1 MAEINNEYSNSEI
14 INYQVS
20 GAEKKLYHSSKEPKE
35 GYRKIE
41 MKEGGF
47 TYHRYLDGLIG
58 KLSYLNFKDTSFGK
72 RFGILLK
79 DGGET
84 ASISVTL
91 DNEPYRV
98 FIEALYNVDFNK
110 EIAVKFYPKTAVT
123 QKGEKKTY
131 QNCFL
136 YYPQE
141 FFTDGD
147 GKKKN
152 VCPERLDSKKAPQ
165 GKQRASGKW
174 DFSEQEEWY
183 YEKAAELVARFEK
196 WKLSKS
202 TESVKEEKPVPKQG
216 VEVTEDQELPY

>member
-58 KLSYLNFKDTSFGK
+58 KISYLSFKETPFGK

-79 DGGET
+79 DDITG
-84 ASISVTL
+84 SISVPL
-91 DNEPYRV
+91 DTEAYRV
-98 FIEALYNVDFNK
+98 FVEALYNVDFSK
-110 EIAVKFYPKTAVT
+110 EVAIKFYPKTAIT

-136 YYPQE
+136 YYTKEE
-141 FFTDGD
+141 FVDPKD

-152 VCPERLDSKKAPQ
+152 VCPERLDSKLAPQ

-174 DFSEQEEWY
+174 DFSAQEEWY
-183 YEKAAELVARFEK
+183 YEKASELASRFEK
-196 WKLSKS
+196 FKAEKSIESKP
-202 TESVKEEKPVPKQG
+202 KETPKVG
-216 VEVTEDQELPY
+216 VEVEDHDSLPY

>member
-1 MAEINNEYSNSEI
+1 MAEINNEYGNSEI

-20 GAEKKLYHSSKEPKE
+20 GAEKRLYHSSKEPKE

-58 KLSYLNFKDTSFGK
+58 KLSYLNFKDTPFGK
-72 RFGILLK
+72 RFGILLR
-79 DGGET
+79 DGEEA
-84 ASISVTL
+84 ASISVSL

-98 FIEALYNVDFNK
+98 FIEALYNVDFDK
-110 EIAVKFYPKTAVT
+110 EVAVKFYPK
-123 QKGEKKTY
+123 KGEKKTY

-136 YYPQE
+136 YYPKE
-141 FFTDGD
+141 TFSDKD
-147 GKKKN
+147 GKTKN

-183 YEKAAELVARFEK
+183 YEKASEIVSRFEK
-196 WKLSKS
+196 WKLTK
-202 TESVKEEKPVPKQG
+202 SVKSDPVK
-216 VEVTEDQELPY
+216 VESKGREVEDSSDLPY

>member
-1 MAEINNEYSNSEI
+1 MAEINNEYGNSEI

-20 GAEKKLYHSSKEPKE
+20 GAEKRLYHSSKEPKE

-58 KLSYLNFKDTSFGK
+58 KLSYLNFKDTPFGK
-72 RFGILLK
+72 RFGILLR
-79 DGGET
+79 DGEET
-84 ASISVTL
+84 ASISVSL

-98 FIEALYNVDFNK
+98 FIESLYNVDFDK
-110 EIAVKFYPKTAVT
+110 EIAIKFYPK
-123 QKGEKKTY
+123 KGEKKTY

-141 FFTDGD
+141 TFSDKD
-147 GKKKN
+147 GKTKN

-183 YEKAAELVARFEK
+183 YEKASELVARFEK
-196 WKLSKS
+196 WKLTK
-202 TESVKEEKPVPKQG
+202 SVKSDPVK
-216 VEVTEDQELPY
+216 VESKGREIEDNSELPY

>member
-1 MAEINNEYSNSEI
+1 MAEINNEHSNSEI

-58 KLSYLNFKDTSFGK
+58 KISYLSFKETPFGK

-79 DGGET
+79 DDTTG
-84 ASISVTL
+84 SISL
-91 DNEPYRV
+91 PLNKEAYRV
-98 FIEALYNVDFNK
+98 FVEALYNVDFSK
-110 EIAVKFYPKTAVT
+110 EVAIKFYPKTAIS

-136 YYPQE
+136 YYTQE
-141 FFTDGD
+141 TFVES
-147 GKKKN
+147 GKTKN
-152 VCPERLDSKKAPQ
+152 VCPERLDSKLAPQ
-165 GKQRASGKW
+165 GKQRKSGEW
-174 DFSEQEEWY
+174 DFADQEDWY
-183 YEKAAELVARFEK
+183 FEKASELCSRFEK
-196 WKLSKS
+196 FKAEKSIESKH
-202 TESVKEEKPVPKQG
+202 KETPKAG
-216 VEVTEDQELPY
+216 VEVGDHDEFPY

>member
-35 GYRKIE
+35 SYRKIE

-47 TYHRYLDGLIG
+47 TYHRYIDGLIG
-58 KLSYLNFKDTSFGK
+58 KISYLNFKETPFGK

-79 DGGET
+79 DDTTG
-84 ASISVTL
+84 SISVPL
-91 DNEPYRV
+91 DTEAYRV
-98 FIEALYNVDFNK
+98 LIEALYNVDFSK
-110 EIAVKFYPKTAVT
+110 EVAIKFYPKSAVT

-136 YYPQE
+136 YYTKE
-141 FFTDGD
+141 TFVEA
-147 GKKKN
+147 GKTKN
-152 VCPERLDSKKAPQ
+152 VCPERLDSKLAPQ

-174 DFSEQEEWY
+174 DFSAQEEWY
-183 YEKAAELVARFEK
+183 FEKASEIVARFEK
-196 WKLSKS
+196 FKTEKNLESKP
-202 TESVKEEKPVPKQG
+202 KEAPKTG
-216 VEVTEDQELPY
+216 VEVGEHDSLPY

>member
-58 KLSYLNFKDTSFGK
+58 KISYLSFKETPFGK

-79 DGGET
+79 DDTTG
-84 ASISVTL
+84 SISVPL
-91 DNEPYRV
+91 DTEAYRV
-98 FIEALYNVDFNK
+98 LIEALYNVDFSK
-110 EIAVKFYPKTAVT
+110 EVAIKFYPKSAVT

-136 YYPQE
+136 YYTQE
-141 FFTDGD
+141 TFVEA
-147 GKKKN
+147 GKTKN
-152 VCPERLDSKKAPQ
+152 VCPERLDSKLAPQ

-174 DFSEQEEWY
+174 DFSAQEEWY
-183 YEKAAELVARFEK
+183 FEKASELVARFEK
-196 WKLSKS
+196 FKTERTLDSKP
-202 TESVKEEKPVPKQG
+202 KETPKAG
-216 VEVTEDQELPY
+216 VEVDNNDDLPY